1 MDMGTGII
9 GLAFLLICI
18 ALFYILSRGNQK
30 REKQLLKSI
39 TDLAAANNAKITLH
53 DTWNNAAIGID
64 MIAKKLFITAN
75 ANVRQ
80 IHHHINLAEVQRCN
94 VNRVER
100 SVGSKE
106 AADRI
111 IEKIELVFTYYERKK
126 TDNVVVF
133 YDTRFDSSS
142 LSDEIQLLEKW
153 CKVINE
159 ECKEAAAFK

>member
-64 MIAKKLFITAN
+64 MIAKKLFIIAN
-75 ANVRQ
+75 ANVRKILQ
-80 IHHHINLAEVQRCN
+80 HINLAEVQRCK

-111 IEKIELVFTYYERKK
+111 IEKIELVFTYYEKNK
-126 TDNVVVF
+126 PDNAVVF
-133 YDTRFDSSS
+133 YDTSFEMSS

-153 CKVINE
+153 CKIINDN
-159 ECKEAAAFK
+159 CK